1 MHPRWPD
8 CICMQA
14 GNTSKHGIRMGAADD
29 HHYSARI
36 TPFPWRGINSL
47 VWKGA
52 ASSTPMELERL
63 HRHTASL
70 DAKGQ
75 PLMSHGGL

>member
-8 CICMQA
+8 CICMRL
-14 GNTSKHGIRMGAADD
+14 GNTSKHPFRMGGAFY
-29 HHYSARI
+29 HHYSAST
-36 TPFPWRGINSL
+36 TPFPWRGISSL
-47 VWKGA
+47 VWMGA
-52 ASSTPMELERL
+52 ASSTPMELERP

-75 PLMSHGGL
+75 PLMSRGGL